1 MKRNTEKFISLRN
14 LIGKIIVVLFCLWLV
29 PDAQVVY
36 GASASV
42 TISTEKSEV
51 IAGETFSVI
60 VTAESSAVISDFE
73 AYISYDPLILEFTS
87 GGKLVSGGNGLI
99 FISDIAN
106 GNNTVKKYVLEFK
119 AIKSGSSEVAIA
131 EKPMVYGDG
140 NREEMSVSK
149 NSLTIGVSG
158 KPSKKNIN
166 DLKELSLVD
175 EKISPS
181 FSKDVTEY
189 AATVKNSVTHIAVKA
204 VAEDV
209 DAKIQ
214 VTGNDSLEEGNNEIR
229 ILVTAED
236 GSKKE
241 YKITAYRKTK
251 QEEAYEK
258 EEKQQKKDEDT
269 KQEEGQIDGFLV
281 YKKDGEVLF
290 ENSYQYTILD
300 VPEDAEIPVGYKK
313 TSITLCSVNLPAY
326 ELKVNSSEKDFFIL
340 YARNEEGEEGFYR
353 YDRKE
358 KTLQRYVG
366 SLTASTDLH
375 ETETENQ
382 GMEETDYRQKVNQMM
397 IITFVMIGISVVF
410 LLIIIKLFLT
420 MRMKRPTEEE
430 K

>member
-1 MKRNTEKFISLRN
+1 MKSSREKFISRRS
-14 LIGKIIVVLFCLWLV
+14 LIGKIIVVLLCLWLV
-29 PDAQVVY
+29 PNAQVAY

-42 TISTEKSEV
+42 TISTETSEV
-51 IAGETFSVI
+51 IAGETLSVI

-87 GGKLVSGGNGLI
+87 GEKMATGGNGLV
-99 FISDIAN
+99 FISDIAS
-106 GNNTVKKYVLEFK
+106 GDNTVKKYVLKFK
-119 AIKSGSSEVAIA
+119 AIKSGSSEVAIV

-158 KPSKKNIN
+158 KPSKKNN
-166 DLKELSLVD
+166 SNLKELSLVD
-175 EKISPS
+175 EKITPS
-181 FSKDVTEY
+181 FSKDITEY
-189 AATVKNSVTHIAVKA
+189 ATTVKNSVTHIAVKA

-214 VTGNDSLEEGNNEIR
+214 VIGNDGLEEGNNEIG
-229 ILVTAED
+229 IVVTAED

-241 YKITAYRKTK
+241 YKILAYRKTK

-258 EEKQQKKDEDT
+258 EEKQQEKDEGT
-269 KQEEGQIDGFLV
+269 KQEEGQMDGFLV
-281 YKKDGEVLF
+281 YKKNGETLF
-290 ENSYQYTILD
+290 ENSYQYAILD
-300 VPEDAEIPVGYKK
+300 VPEGAEIPAGYKK

-326 ELKVNSSEKDFFIL
+326 ELKTDSSEKDFFIL

-366 SLTASTDLH
+366 GLTSST
-375 ETETENQ
+375 EVQEIETENQ
-382 GMEETDYRQKVNQMM
+382 GMKESDYKQKVNQMM
-397 IITFVMIGISVVF
+397 IITFIMIGISVVF

-420 MRMKRPTEEE
+420 MKMKRPTEEE